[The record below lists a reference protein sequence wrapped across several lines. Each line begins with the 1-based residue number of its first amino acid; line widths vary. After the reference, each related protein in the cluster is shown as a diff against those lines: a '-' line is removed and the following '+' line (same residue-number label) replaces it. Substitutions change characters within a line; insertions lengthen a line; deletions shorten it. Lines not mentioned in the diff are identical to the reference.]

1 MDGEKILSKKN
12 KGSAYIFVLMII
24 TIASLVLNLII
35 GSVNLK
41 FEKSHGENNNLYYMA
56 EYGADIA
63 LSVLNEIVS
72 SCHVLKDEEK
82 TLDIE
87 LFYENVDKYFGAT
100 GANKEIRLK
109 LMDESNEKELIY
121 NLKIGF
127 NSSEIL
133 KYNVEVTSQN
143 SYGNKVKLSQII
155 KYDQENEKFFV
166 EQEEIE

>member
-1 MDGEKILSKKN
+1 M
-12 KGSAYIFVLMII
+12 GSAYIFVLMIMA
-24 TIASLVLNLII
+24 IASLVLNLII
-35 GSVNLK
+35 SSVNLK

-63 LSVLNEIVS
+63 LSVLNEMVS
-72 SCHVLKDEEK
+72 SCYVVEDEKK

-87 LFYENVDKYFGAT
+87 LFYENVDKYFGTT

-109 LMDESNEKELIY
+109 LIDESNEKKLIY

-133 KYNVEVTSQN
+133 KYNVEVTVEN

-155 KYDQENEKFFV
+155 KYNKENENFFV

>member
-1 MDGEKILSKKN
+1 M
-12 KGSAYIFVLMII
+12 GSAYIFVLMIV

-35 GSVNLK
+35 SSVNLK
-41 FEKSHGENNNLYYMA
+41 FEKNHGENNNLYYMA

-63 LSVLNEIVS
+63 LSVLNEIIS
-72 SCHVLKDEEK
+72 SCYVVEDEKK

-87 LFYENVDKYFGAT
+87 LFYENVDKYFGTT

-109 LMDESNEKELIY
+109 LIDESNEKELIY

-133 KYNVEVTSQN
+133 KYNVEVTVEN
-143 SYGNKVKLSQII
+143 SYGNKVKLRQII
-155 KYDQENEKFFV
+155 KYNKENENFFV

>member
-1 MDGEKILSKKN
+1 M
-12 KGSAYIFVLMII
+12 GSAYIFVLMIMA
-24 TIASLVLNLII
+24 IASLVLNLII
-35 GSVNLK
+35 SSVNLK

-63 LSVLNEIVS
+63 LSVLNEMVS
-72 SCHVLKDEEK
+72 SCYVVEDEKK

-87 LFYENVDKYFGAT
+87 LFYENVDKYFGTT

-109 LMDESNEKELIY
+109 LIDESNENELIY
-121 NLKIGF
+121 DFTISF
-127 NSSEIL
+127 RSYEAM
-133 KYNVEVTSQN
+133 KYNVEVTVEN

-155 KYDQENEKFFV
+155 KYNKENENFFV

>member
-1 MDGEKILSKKN
+1 M
-12 KGSAYIFVLMII
+12 GSAYIFVLMII

-35 GSVNLK
+35 SSVNLK

-63 LSVLNEIVS
+63 LSVLNEMVS
-72 SCHVLKDEEK
+72 SCYVVEDEKK

-87 LFYENVDKYFGAT
+87 LFYENVDKYFGTT

-109 LMDESNEKELIY
+109 LIDESNENELIY
-121 NLKIGF
+121 DFTISF
-127 NSSEIL
+127 RSYEAM
-133 KYNVEVTSQN
+133 KYNVEVTVEN

-155 KYDQENEKFFV
+155 KYNKENENFFV

>member
-1 MDGEKILSKKN
+1 M
-12 KGSAYIFVLMII
+12 GSAYIFVLMIMA
-24 TIASLVLNLII
+24 IASLVLNLII
-35 GSVNLK
+35 SSVNLK

-56 EYGADIA
+56 EYGADMA
-63 LSVLNEIVS
+63 LSVLNEMVS
-72 SCHVLKDEEK
+72 SCYVVEDEKK

-87 LFYENVDKYFGAT
+87 LFYENVDKYFGTT

-109 LMDESNEKELIY
+109 LIDESNEKELIY

-133 KYNVEVTSQN
+133 KYNVEVTVEN

-155 KYDQENEKFFV
+155 KYNKENENFFV